1 MEERVPPAGDG
12 NDDPPL
18 HSSKRRP
25 QNYVVQ
31 NEDSPREALPLPPH
45 RAVLDNKNDDDPPS
59 HSSLGEPLPLPP
71 GRSETYV
78 VQILR
83 DQIYRVPPPEH
94 AKIVEKFRKPNQKK
108 KSGSAFCL
116 WSLFVVIILGL
127 ISGIGLSVYHFIFRP
142 TLPAFSVSEVIVKHP
157 PSSRHQRARPV
168 YDITLF
174 ADNPSKITGVSY
186 ESGGYARLSFKQRRL
201 GEGKYPTFLQE
212 AKNSTVFHV
221 NIAGLSAALPKE
233 IERSMNDKKFK
244 KPVTFDL
251 EINVPIKFM
260 TWMINLKK
268 DLTVSCNVKVVDSGL
283 LFDGEGFSGFFLE
296 QNMVS
301 PLASS
306 KDLQERSKIKSTKI

>member
-1 MEERVPPAGDG
+1 MEERVPSAGDG

-25 QNYVVQ
+25 QNYVVK

-45 RAVLDNKNDDDPPS
+45 RVVLDNNNDDDP
-59 HSSLGEPLPLPP
+59 HSNSSIGELLPLPP

-78 VQILR
+78 VQIPR

-108 KSGSAFCL
+108 KKKSGSAFCL

-127 ISGIGLSVYHFIFRP
+127 IAGIGLSVYHFTFRAKS
-142 TLPAFSVSEVIVKHP
+142 PAFSVSKVVVKHP
-157 PSSRHQRARPV
+157 PPSRHQRARPA
-168 YDITLF
+168 YEITLF

-201 GEGKYPTFLQE
+201 GEGKYPTFMQE
-212 AKNSTVFHV
+212 AKNSTVFHL
-221 NIAGLSAALPKE
+221 NIAGSSAALPKE
-233 IERSMNDKKFK
+233 IERSMNDTKFK

-251 EINVPIKFM
+251 EINVPIKFT
-260 TWMINLKK
+260 TWVINSKK
-268 DLTVSCNVKVVDSGL
+268 DLTVSCDVR
-283 LFDGEGFSGFFLE
+283 
-296 QNMVS
+296 VS
-301 PLASS
+301 TLAKGTRVLPLAGLCVEATEMQKPRRWNCDEKNS
-306 KDLQERSKIKSTKI
+306 